1 MKQIQFNPLTW
12 ALWIGLYGAPPPISY
27 VEVG

>member
-1 MKQIQFNPLTW
+1 MKPIRFNPLTW
-12 ALWIGLYGAPPPISY
+12 SIWIGLYGAPPPISY